1 MIPIPRFHDNT
12 ARASRCS
19 NQEYRTCLR
28 FQVTGL
34 STGPSSRAPCCSR
47 RCSRQS
53 LRSSA
58 AYSFRGGGDEMR
70 HRLLHRCRRR
80 SRVRLCGRPLVP
92 GGRPIMMRDPAEV
105 LEIIAA
111 QLREVESL
119 RDFVTAVTV
128 GSKIAGEILATMDH
142 KLAVCLRELGGTE

>member
-28 FQVTGL
+28 FRVTGS

-53 LRSSA
+53 SRSSA

-92 GGRPIMMRDPAEV
+92 GGGPIMMRDHTKV
-105 LEIIAA
+105 LQIISE

-119 RDFVTAVTV
+119 RDFITAVAV
-128 GSKIAGEILATMDH
+128 GARLGGEMLTEMEE
-142 KLAVCLRELGGTE
+142 KLLICLRDLGTE